1 MNNNVYI
8 VLIAILSYAVF
19 MGISLKICDKEGE
32 EEDNENRIN
41 KRSD

>member
-19 MGISLKICDKEGE
+19 MGISLKICDKGE
-32 EEDNENRIN
+32 DDE
-41 KRSD
+41 KK

>member
-1 MNNNVYI
+1 MNNNDFL
-8 VLIAILSYAVF
+8 VLIVVLAFAVF